1 MAIRCVVAR
10 RNGGQEGF
18 GVIKPAVSLEKTS
31 TLYVY
36 DTCFR
41 KGIMSASFAE
51 KLLGLRQSCSYDV
64 AKVKVLRLRCKYNTK
79 EVRVR
84 LHSVIA
90 SQYFILSF

>member
-51 KLLGLRQSCSYDV
+51 KSLGLWQSCRKDV
-64 AKVKVLRLRCKYNTK
+64 VKV
-79 EVRVR
+79 
-84 LHSVIA
+84 
-90 SQYFILSF
+90 